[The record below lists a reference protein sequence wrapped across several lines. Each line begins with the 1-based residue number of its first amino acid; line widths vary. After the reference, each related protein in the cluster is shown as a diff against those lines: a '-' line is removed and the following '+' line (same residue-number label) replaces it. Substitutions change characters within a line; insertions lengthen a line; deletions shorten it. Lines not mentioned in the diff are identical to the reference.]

1 MDILQIAL
9 FNTMLGLNNL
19 SKNEEQAKMQQ
30 DILTKLSLIAD
41 ILQISNYQLN
51 VTQVSND
58 DLMKTLNNQNQD
70 YLELIIE
77 QNKEILKRLERLENV
92 HKT

>member
-19 SKNEEQAKMQQ
+19 SKNEEQAKMQN

-41 ILQISNYQLN
+41 ILQVSNYQLN

-77 QNKEILKRLERLENV
+77 QNKEIIKLLKE
-92 HKT
+92 K

>member
-19 SKNEEQAKMQQ
+19 SRNEKQEKMQQ
-30 DILTKLSLIAD
+30 NILTKLSLIAD
-41 ILQISNYQLN
+41 ILQVSNYQLN
-51 VTQVSND
+51 MTQVSND

-70 YLELIIE
+70 YLETIIE
-77 QNKEILKRLERLENV
+77 QNKEIIRLLKE
-92 HKT
+92 K

>member
-19 SKNEEQAKMQQ
+19 SKNEEQAKMQT

-41 ILQISNYQLN
+41 LLQVSNYQLN
-51 VTQVSND
+51 MTQVTND
-58 DLMKTLNNQNQD
+58 DLMKSLNNQNQD

-77 QNKEILKRLERLENV
+77 QNKEIIKLLKE
-92 HKT
+92 K